1 MRSQIIFSTHNPNI
15 PVLGNADNVIHL
27 DSDGKRGYVMAKGEL
42 NQEDIVDSISTVM
55 EGGSQAFASR
65 SKFYDQYPK

>member
-1 MRSQIIFSTHNPNI
+1 MSE
-15 PVLGNADNVIHL
+15 DNKLYSENMI
-27 DSDGKRGYVMAKGEL
+27 YI
-42 NQEDIVDSISTVM
+42 EDIVDSISTVM